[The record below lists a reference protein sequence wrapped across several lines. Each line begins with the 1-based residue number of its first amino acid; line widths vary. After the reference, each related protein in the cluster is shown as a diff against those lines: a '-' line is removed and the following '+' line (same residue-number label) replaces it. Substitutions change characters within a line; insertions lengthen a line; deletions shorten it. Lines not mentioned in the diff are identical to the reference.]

1 MNMERT
7 TASAHSRIDILE
19 KTVIAIETEVR
30 IQFKDLFSRVKR
42 LEAILIG
49 ASSATLALLV
59 GIITKLG

>member
-1 MNMERT
+1 MMERT

>member
-1 MNMERT
+1 MMERT
-7 TASAHSRIDILE
+7 TASAHSRIDVLE

>member
-30 IQFKDLFSRVKR
+30 IQFKDLFARVKR
-42 LEAILIG
+42 LEAILVT
-49 ASSATLALLV
+49 ASGATLALLV

>member
-30 IQFKDLFSRVKR
+30 IQFKDLFARVKR
-42 LEAILIG
+42 LEAILVTASG
-49 ASSATLALLV
+49 AILALLV
-59 GIITKLG
+59 SILAKLG

>member
-1 MNMERT
+1 MERT
-7 TASAHSRIDILE
+7 TASAHSRIDVLE

>member
-1 MNMERT
+1 MERT
-7 TASAHSRIDILE
+7 TASAHSRIDDLE